1 MKNDTNVKEEL
12 NKRTSD
18 DSGKKK
24 SLRKSTSKKIA
35 DGIIFTLLSIFSISM
50 VLPFVWMISTSLKTP
65 GQTRTSTPEWIP
77 DPIIWTKYVE
87 IWEKAPLLTG
97 FMNSTMYAVIVLSL
111 GTFFTALG
119 AFAFAKLKFPG
130 REKLFL
136 ALLGTMMIPFPA
148 LMIPHYILFV
158 NLGWIDSLLP
168 LIIPAM
174 LGNVFMM
181 FFLRQFMNG
190 ISDEIIEAAKIDGSG
205 FFGIFW
211 KIMLPMIKPAIAA
224 QVILWFMNVWNDY
237 VGPLIYLHSPTNQTL
252 PLMIANFNAYYDI
265 QNDFPLI
272 MAASL
277 VSMIPLLIV
286 FFAFQRHFV
295 ESMNYAGVKG

>member
-1 MKNDTNVKEEL
+1 MKKNMNNQEETKVKQ
-12 NKRTSD
+12 NGPKRTL
-18 DSGKKK
+18 K
-24 SLRKSTSKKIA
+24 KSTSKKFA
-35 DGIIFTLLSIFSISM
+35 DTIIFTLLSIFSISM
-50 VLPFVWMISTSLKTP
+50 VLPLVWMISTSLKTP
-65 GQTRTSTPEWIP
+65 RQTRTSTPEWIP
-77 DPIIWTKYVE
+77 DPIMWTKYIE

-97 FMNSTMYAVIVLSL
+97 FSNSTIYAVVVLSF

-130 REKLFL
+130 KEKIFL
-136 ALLGTMMIPFPA
+136 GLLGTMMIPFPA

-158 NLGWIDSLLP
+158 NLGWIDSLKP

-190 ISDEIIEAAKIDGSG
+190 ISDEIIEAAKIDGCG
-205 FFGIFW
+205 YFGIFW

-224 QVILWFMNVWNDY
+224 QVILWFMNIWNDY
-237 VGPLIYLHSPTNQTL
+237 VGPLIYLHSPKNQTL
-252 PLMIANFNAYYDI
+252 PLMIAKFNAYYEI

-277 VSMIPLLIV
+277 VSMIPLLII